1 MQNRYR
7 SSAKLTAVAL
17 AALAVLLSTNQ
28 TEGNLMS
35 LKLYIEEES
44 PPEKFIGDL
53 RKELTSNFDP
63 QVLSKVETFS
73 FLPRPFQKLDSFR
86 IDSSSVIRTTSVPL
100 DREAHC
106 FQNFIPSLVI
116 DNYESDGGQRLSPL
130 RSASEDECL
139 VEVDV
144 GLGNKTNFAAVVVTV
159 KIVIIDINDNP
170 PTFSQDVFHLGFL
183 ENSPPGVKIVLPLAI
198 DRDTQRFGV
207 KFCFRIVCCCCCC

>member
-1 MQNRYR
+1 MNNHYR
-7 SSAKLTAVAL
+7 SSASFTAVAL

-28 TEGNLMS
+28 TEGSLMS

-53 RKELTSNFDP
+53 RKELTSKFDP
-63 QVLSKVETFS
+63 QVLSKVETFT
-73 FLPRPFQKLDSFR
+73 FLPRPFQKLDCFR
-86 IDSSSVIRTTSVPL
+86 IDANSVIRTTSVPL

-106 FQNFIPSLVI
+106 FQNFIPSLVV
-116 DNYESDGGQRLSPL
+116 DNYESDGGQRLTQL
-130 RSASEDECL
+130 RSTLEDECV
-139 VEVDV
+139 VEVDI

-159 KIVIIDINDNP
+159 KIVIIDVNDNP
-170 PTFSQDVFHLGFL
+170 PAFTQDIFHLSFL

-207 KFCFRIVCCCCCC
+207 KFCFVIFYRCC